1 MEQKRGVFFLFDFER
16 ISKNEKKKKKLRP
29 KKKEERKNV
38 NETLVPRG
46 VLLHVM
52 TLLSLVASRERERE
66 REREI

>member
-16 ISKNEKKKKKLRP
+16 ISKNEKKKLRA